1 MDLCLITG
9 EFPPMVGG
17 MGDYTKELA
26 KALANSGHRVSIL
39 TSVLGQEGGEGFTL
53 YPRVSKWDFSS
64 WRAILTLIKEIEPQI
79 LHLQYQAAAYGMHPA
94 INLLPWRLRLM
105 RHRPFLFVTFHDLRV
120 PYLFPK
126 AGPLRRWAIAVL
138 AKGCDGVIV
147 TNVGDEAEARGYG
160 LKPYLI
166 PIGSNI
172 SPRLPPGYNRAEWR
186 ARWSV
191 KEETLLSYFGLLHES
206 KGVETLFRAL
216 ARLLEGG
223 KRVKLLMVGGKV
235 GASDPTTTVYA
246 QRMEALSRELG
257 LGGQLLWTGYVDE
270 EEVSA
275 NLLASDI
282 CVLPYKD
289 GGSLQRGSLMAA
301 LAHGLPIISTRPTI
315 QVKELLDGENIA
327 LVPPDDVE
335 ALVAKIQELAASEG
349 LQRRLGQGAKRLS
362 EAFSWERIAEE
373 TVAFYSSLTGLP

>member
-1 MDLCLITG
+1 MNIFLISG

-26 KALANSGHRVSIL
+26 KALAKLGHRVSVL
-39 TSVLGQEGGEGFTL
+39 TSVLGQEGGEGFAL

-64 WRAILTLIKEIEPQI
+64 WKDILTLVREIEPQI

-105 RHRPFLFVTFHDLRV
+105 CPLLFVTFHDLRV

-126 AGPLRRWAIAVL
+126 AGPARRWVIAAL

-160 LKPYLI
+160 LEPHLI

-172 SPRLPPGYNRAEWR
+172 SPRLPPGYEREEWR
-186 ARWSV
+186 ARWGV

-206 KGVETLFRAL
+206 KGVEVLFRAL
-216 ARLLEGG
+216 ARLLEVGE
-223 KRVKLLMVGGKV
+223 RVKLLMVGGKT
-235 GASDPTTTVYA
+235 GASDPTTTDYA
-246 QRMEALSRELG
+246 RRMEALEQKLG
-257 LGGQLLWTGYVDE
+257 LADQLLWTGYVDD

-289 GGSLQRGSLMAA
+289 GVSLRRGSLMAA
-301 LAHGLPIISTRPTI
+301 LTHGLPIISTRPII
-315 QVKELLDGENIA
+315 QMKELVEGENIV
-327 LVPPDDVE
+327 LVSPHDVE
-335 ALVAKIQELAASEG
+335 ALVAKIQELIASER
-349 LQRRLGQGAKRLS
+349 LRRRLGAGAKRLS
-362 EAFSWERIAEE
+362 EAFSWERIGEE
-373 TVAFYSSLTGLP
+373 TVALYSSLKGLQ

>member
-1 MDLCLITG
+1 
-9 EFPPMVGG
+9 MVGG
-17 MGDYTKELA
+17 IGGYTKELA
-26 KALANSGHRVSIL
+26 KALAKLGHRVSVL
-39 TSVLGQEGGEGFTL
+39 ASVWGQERGEGFAL
-53 YPRVSKWDFSS
+53 YPRVSKWGFSS
-64 WRAILTLIKEIEPQI
+64 WKAILTLIKETEPQI

-94 INLLPWRLRLM
+94 INLLPWRLRLI
-105 RHRPFLFVTFHDLRV
+105 RHRPLLFVTFHDLRV

-126 AGPLRRWAIAVL
+126 AGPVRRGAIAAL

-147 TNVGDEAEARGYG
+147 TNIGDEAEARGYG

-172 SPRLPPGYNRAEWR
+172 SPRLPPGYDREEWR
-186 ARWSV
+186 ARWSL
-191 KEETLLSYFGLLHES
+191 KDETLLSYFGLLHES
-206 KGVETLFRAL
+206 KGVGTLFRAL

-223 KRVKLLMVGGKV
+223 ERVKLLMVGGKI
-235 GASDPTTTVYA
+235 GASDPTTADYA
-246 QRMEALSRELG
+246 YRMETLWRELG
-257 LGGQLLWTGYVDE
+257 LADRLLWTGYVDD

-289 GGSLQRGSLMAA
+289 GASLRRGSLMAA

-315 QVKELLDGENIA
+315 QVKELIEGENIA
-327 LVPPDDVE
+327 LIPPDDVE
-335 ALVAKIQELAASEG
+335 ALVAKIQELTASEG
-349 LQRRLGQGAKRLS
+349 LRRRLGRGAKRLS

-373 TVAFYSSLTGLP
+373 TVALYSSLTGLQ

>member
-1 MDLCLITG
+1 
-9 EFPPMVGG
+9 MVGG
-17 MGDYTKELA
+17 MGGYASELA
-26 KALANSGHRVSIL
+26 KALAKFGNRVSVL
-39 TSVLGQEGGEGFTL
+39 TSVLGQEEGESFAL

-64 WRAILTLIKEIEPQI
+64 WKDILSLLKEIEPQI

-94 INLLPWRLRLM
+94 MNLLPWRLRVV
-105 RHRPFLFVTFHDLRV
+105 RHRPLLLVTFHDLRV

-126 AGPLRRWAIAVL
+126 AGPVRRGAIAAL
-138 AKGCDGVIV
+138 ARGCDGVIV
-147 TNVGDEAEARGYG
+147 TNVGDEAGARGYG

-172 SPRLPPGYNRAEWR
+172 SPRLPPGYDREEWR
-186 ARWSV
+186 ARWGV

-206 KGVETLFRAL
+206 KGIETLFRAL

-223 KRVKLLMVGGKV
+223 ERVKLLMVGGKI
-235 GASDPTTTVYA
+235 GASDPTTTDYA
-246 QRMEALSRELG
+246 HRMEALWRELG
-257 LGGQLLWTGYVDE
+257 LADQLLWTGYVDD

-289 GGSLQRGSLMAA
+289 GASLRRGSLMAA
-301 LAHGLPIISTRPTI
+301 LAHGLPIISTRPSI
-315 QVKELLDGENIA
+315 QVKELIERENIV

-335 ALVAKIQELAASEG
+335 ALAAKIQELTASEG
-349 LQRRLGQGAKRLS
+349 LRRRLGCGAAAL
-362 EAFSWERIAEE
+362 AQDFSWEKIAKRTLEVYRE
-373 TVAFYSSLTGLP
+373 VSAGGRLSG

>member
-1 MDLCLITG
+1 
-9 EFPPMVGG
+9 MVGG

-26 KALANSGHRVSIL
+26 EALAKLGNRVSVL
-39 TSVLGQEGGEGFTL
+39 TSVLGQEGGESFAL

-64 WRAILTLIKEIEPQI
+64 WRAILGLLREIEPQI

-94 INLLPWRLRLM
+94 INLLPWRLRLV
-105 RHRPFLFVTFHDLRV
+105 RPLPLLFITFHDLRV

-126 AGPLRRWAIAVL
+126 AGPVRRGAIAAL

-147 TNVGDEAEARGYG
+147 TNVQDEAEARGYG

-172 SPRLPPGYNRAEWR
+172 SPRLPPGYDREEWR
-186 ARWSV
+186 ARWGV
-191 KEETLLSYFGLLHES
+191 GDGTLLSYFGLLHES
-206 KGVETLFRAL
+206 KGIETLLRAL
-216 ARLLEGG
+216 ARLIERGE
-223 KRVKLLMVGGKV
+223 RIKLLMVGGKT
-235 GASDPTTTVYA
+235 GASDPTTTDYA
-246 QRMEALSRELG
+246 HRMEALWRELG
-257 LGGQLLWTGYVDE
+257 LADRLLWTGYVDD

-289 GGSLQRGSLMAA
+289 GVSLRRGSLMAA
-301 LAHGLPIISTRPTI
+301 LAHGLPIISTRPSI
-315 QVKELLDGENIA
+315 QVKELMEGENIV

-335 ALVAKIQELAASEG
+335 ALAAKIQELTASEG
-349 LQRRLGQGAKRLS
+349 LRHRLGEGALALAQEFSWDKIAKRTKEVYEEAWASSRLS
-362 EAFSWERIAEE
+362 
-373 TVAFYSSLTGLP
+373 G

>member
-1 MDLCLITG
+1 MKILLISG

-26 KALANSGHRVSIL
+26 KALAKPGNRVSVL
-39 TSVLGQEGGEGFTL
+39 TSLLGQDGGENFRL

-64 WRAILTLIKEIEPQI
+64 WKAIIALIEEIEPQI
-79 LHLQYQAAAYGMHPA
+79 VHLQYQAAAYGMHPA
-94 INLLPWRLRLM
+94 INLLPWRLRR
-105 RHRPFLFVTFHDLRV
+105 RHPLLFVTFHDLRV

-126 AGPLRRWAIAVL
+126 AGPLRRWAIAAL

-172 SPRLPPGYNRAEWR
+172 TPRLPPGYDREEWR
-186 ARWSV
+186 ARWGI

-223 KRVKLLMVGGKV
+223 ERVKLLMVGGKT
-235 GASDPTTTVYA
+235 GASDPTTIDYA
-246 QRMEALSRELG
+246 QRMEALGRELG
-257 LGGQLLWTGYVDE
+257 LEILWTGYVED

-282 CVLPYKD
+282 CVLPYRD
-289 GGSLQRGSLMAA
+289 GVSFQRGSLMAA
-301 LAHGLPIISTRPTI
+301 LAHGLPIISTRPDI
-315 QVKELLDGENIA
+315 QIEDLKEGENIV
-327 LVPPDDVE
+327 LVPPDDAE
-335 ALVAKIQELAASEG
+335 ALAAKIQELAASEG
-349 LQRRLGQGAKRLS
+349 LRRRLGEGALALAQDFSWDEIAKRTLEVYSEASDSRLS
-362 EAFSWERIAEE
+362 E
-373 TVAFYSSLTGLP
+373 

>member
-1 MDLCLITG
+1 
-9 EFPPMVGG
+9 MVGG
-17 MGDYTKELA
+17 IGGYTKELA
-26 KALANSGHRVSIL
+26 KALAKLGHRVSVL
-39 TSVLGQEGGEGFTL
+39 ASVWGQERGEGFAL
-53 YPRVSKWDFSS
+53 YPRVSKWGFSS
-64 WRAILTLIKEIEPQI
+64 WKAILTLIKETEPQI

-94 INLLPWRLRLM
+94 INLLPWRLRLI
-105 RHRPFLFVTFHDLRV
+105 RHRPLLFVTFHDLRV

-126 AGPLRRWAIAVL
+126 AGPVRRGAIVAL

-147 TNVGDEAEARGYG
+147 TNIGDEAEARGYG

-172 SPRLPPGYNRAEWR
+172 SPRLPPGYDREEWR
-186 ARWSV
+186 ARWSL
-191 KEETLLSYFGLLHES
+191 KDETLLSYFGLLHES
-206 KGVETLFRAL
+206 KGVGTLFRAL

-223 KRVKLLMVGGKV
+223 ERVKLLMVGGKI
-235 GASDPTTTVYA
+235 GASDPTTADYA
-246 QRMEALSRELG
+246 YRMETLWRELG
-257 LGGQLLWTGYVDE
+257 LADRLLWTGYVDD

-289 GGSLQRGSLMAA
+289 GASLRRGSLMAA

-315 QVKELLDGENIA
+315 QVKELIEGENIA
-327 LVPPDDVE
+327 LIPPDDVE
-335 ALVAKIQELAASEG
+335 ALVAKIQELTASEG
-349 LQRRLGQGAKRLS
+349 LRRRLGRGAKRLS

-373 TVAFYSSLTGLP
+373 TVALYSSLTGLQ

>member
-1 MDLCLITG
+1 
-9 EFPPMVGG
+9 MVGG
-17 MGDYTKELA
+17 MGGYTKELA
-26 KALANSGHRVSIL
+26 QALANFGHRVSVL
-39 TSVLGQEGGEGFTL
+39 TSVLGQDRGETFTL
-53 YPRVSKWDFSS
+53 YPWVSKWGFSS
-64 WRAILTLIKEIEPQI
+64 WKAILSLLNEIEPQI

-94 INLLPWRLRLM
+94 INLLPWRLRLI
-105 RHRPFLFVTFHDLRV
+105 RPRPLLFVTFHDLRM

-126 AGPLRRWAIAVL
+126 AGAVRRGAIAAL

-147 TNVGDEAEARGYG
+147 TNVQDEAEARGYG
-160 LKPYLI
+160 LEPYLI

-172 SPRLPPGYNRAEWR
+172 SPRLPPGYDREEWR
-186 ARWSV
+186 ARWGV

-206 KGVETLFRAL
+206 KGGETLFRAL

-223 KRVKLLMVGGKV
+223 ERVRLLMVGGKV
-235 GASDPTTTVYA
+235 GASDPTTTDYA
-246 QRMEALSRELG
+246 HRMEALWQELG
-257 LGGQLLWTGYVDE
+257 LADRLLWTGYVDD

-289 GGSLQRGSLMAA
+289 GASLRRGSLMAA
-301 LAHGLPIISTRPTI
+301 LAHGLPIISTRPSMR
-315 QVKELLDGENIA
+315 VKELIEGENIV

-335 ALVAKIQELAASEG
+335 ALAAKIQELAASEG
-349 LQRRLGQGAKRLS
+349 LRHRLGRGAKRLS

-373 TVAFYSSLTGLP
+373 TIALYSSLAGLQ

>member
-1 MDLCLITG
+1 
-9 EFPPMVGG
+9 MVGG
-17 MGDYTKELA
+17 MGAYTKELA
-26 KALANSGHRVSIL
+26 KALAKFGHRVSVL
-39 TSVLGQEGGEGFTL
+39 TSVLGQDGGESFAL
-53 YPRVSKWDFSS
+53 YPRVSKWGFSS
-64 WRAILTLIKEIEPQI
+64 WKAILTLIREIKPQI

-94 INLLPWRLRLM
+94 INLLPWCLRLM
-105 RHRPFLFVTFHDLRV
+105 RPLLLVTFHDLRV

-126 AGPLRRWAIAVL
+126 AGPVRRLAIAAL

-147 TNVGDEAEARGYG
+147 TNVGDEVEARGYG
-160 LKPYLI
+160 LEPYLI

-172 SPRLPPGYNRAEWR
+172 SPRLPPGYDREEWR
-186 ARWSV
+186 ARWGV

-223 KRVKLLMVGGKV
+223 ERVKLLMVGGKI
-235 GASDPTTTVYA
+235 GASDPTTTDYA
-246 QRMEALSRELG
+246 HRMEVLWRELG
-257 LGGQLLWTGYVDE
+257 LAKRILWTGYLDD

-289 GGSLQRGSLMAA
+289 GVSLRRGSLMAA
-301 LAHGLPIISTRPTI
+301 LAHGLPIMSTRPGM
-315 QVKELLDGENIA
+315 QVRELIEGENIV

-335 ALVAKIQELAASEG
+335 ALSAKIQELAASAR
-349 LQRRLGQGAKRLS
+349 LRRRLGRGAL
-362 EAFSWERIAEE
+362 ALAQDFSWEKIAKRTLEVYRE
-373 TVAFYSSLTGLP
+373 VSAGGRLSG

>member
-1 MDLCLITG
+1 MNIFLISG

-17 MGDYTKELA
+17 MGGYTKELA
-26 KALANSGHRVSIL
+26 KALAKFGHQVSVL
-39 TSVLGQEGGEGFTL
+39 TSVLGRDGGEGFRL

-64 WRAILTLIKEIEPQI
+64 WKAILTLIKEIEPQI

-94 INLLPWRLRLM
+94 MNLLPWRLRLM
-105 RHRPFLFVTFHDLRV
+105 RPLLFVTFHDLRV

-126 AGPLRRWAIAVL
+126 AGPIRRGAIAAL

-147 TNVGDEAEARGYG
+147 TNVQDKAEARGYG
-160 LKPYLI
+160 LEPHLI

-172 SPRLPPGYNRAEWR
+172 TPRLPPGYDREEWR
-186 ARWSV
+186 ARWGV
-191 KEETLLSYFGLLHES
+191 KEEIMLSYFGLLHES

-223 KRVKLLMVGGKV
+223 ERVKLLMVGGKT
-235 GASDPTTTVYA
+235 GASDPTTIDYA
-246 QRMEALSRELG
+246 HRMEALWRELG
-257 LGGQLLWTGYVDE
+257 LADQLLWTGYVDD

-289 GGSLQRGSLMAA
+289 GASLRRGSLMAA
-301 LAHGLPIISTRPTI
+301 LAHGLPIISTWPETEIR
-315 QVKELLDGENIA
+315 ELVEGQNIA
-327 LVPPDDVE
+327 LVPPEDVG
-335 ALVAKIQELAASEG
+335 ALAGKIQELAASEG
-349 LQRRLGQGAKRLS
+349 LRHRLGEGAKRLS
-362 EAFSWERIAEE
+362 GAFSWDRIAEE
-373 TVAFYSSLTGLP
+373 TVALYSSFAGLQ

>member
-1 MDLCLITG
+1 
-9 EFPPMVGG
+9 MVGG
-17 MGDYTKELA
+17 MGGYTKELA
-26 KALANSGHRVSIL
+26 KALANFGHRVSVL
-39 TSVLGQEGGEGFTL
+39 TSVLGQEGGESFAL

-64 WRAILTLIKEIEPQI
+64 WKAILTLINEIEPQI

-94 INLLPWRLRLM
+94 INLLPWRFRLI
-105 RHRPFLFVTFHDLRV
+105 RHRPLLFVTFHDLRV

-126 AGPLRRWAIAVL
+126 AGPVRRGAIAAL

-147 TNVGDEAEARGYG
+147 TNVQDEAEARGYG
-160 LKPYLI
+160 LEPYLI

-172 SPRLPPGYNRAEWR
+172 SPRLPPGYDREKWR
-186 ARWSV
+186 APWGV
-191 KEETLLSYFGLLHES
+191 KDKTLLSYFGLLHES
-206 KGVETLFRAL
+206 KGVEVLFRAL

-223 KRVKLLMVGGKV
+223 ERVKLLMVGGKI
-235 GASDPTTTVYA
+235 GASDPTTTDYA
-246 QRMEALSRELG
+246 RRMEVLWRELG
-257 LGGQLLWTGYVDE
+257 LADQLLWTGYVED

-289 GGSLQRGSLMAA
+289 GVSLRRGSLMAA
-301 LAHGLPIISTRPTI
+301 LAHGLPIISTRPSI
-315 QVKELLDGENIA
+315 EVKELMDGENIV
-327 LVPPDDVE
+327 LVSPDDVE

-349 LQRRLGQGAKRLS
+349 LRRRLGRGAKRLS

-373 TVAFYSSLTGLP
+373 TVALYSSFTGLQ